1 MMQEAWLPPELW
13 LHIFRQLAVADLS
26 SARLVCTA
34 WWRLLDSAPHL
45 WIGVRVNKRKL
56 QLSGRL
62 PAALLAGPQL
72 RHAVLDLSRAWL
84 GPAQWTALLTQL
96 TLCPP
101 IHSLSVAE
109 ADMAEVEPAL
119 LTAALSNART
129 VVAASLH
136 NLDWDPVFRGLAASP
151 TLQSIDLS
159 ENFLPLVPVPLFVA
173 TLARLQQVELNDS
186 LVTGEQLRGLVEA
199 VATSGTRLAAN
210 IVCENIHHT
219 PLHLVTA
226 FSRLYKTYFYL
237 EDYSE
242 VTEQAWSSVLRASRS
257 AGSILEE
264 LSIDGLAVRME
275 GVEPELL
282 ASSLSSLSC
291 LKLSGVQLT
300 PSQWTALL
308 NRLRPGQTKQ
318 MTELTLRMVNLTCV
332 PVSVLA
338 PALAARPRLAL
349 EFAALSDDQWV
360 ALLVECAAAKP
371 ALLRIVQCGLP
382 AELPASLLAGAV
394 AACQAVD
401 LSASALQPRHTEA
414 VLEGI
419 PGSRTTDATL
429 QGLDLSG
436 VPGATLARAAT
447 HLTRLNLRKTRL
459 DTPQVTALLAANLAN
474 RSRLRCLDL
483 SGVNLSPVP
492 ADLLALSVSR
502 LREADLCL
510 TWLTRDQVAGLAT
523 QITRYTRLEH
533 LRLQSA
539 SVSLLSPD
547 MKRNIDKNMKLVVY

>member
-1 MMQEAWLPPELW
+1 M
-13 LHIFRQLAVADLS
+13 
-26 SARLVCTA
+26 
-34 WWRLLDSAPHL
+34 
-45 WIGVRVNKRKL
+45 
-56 QLSGRL
+56 
-62 PAALLAGPQL
+62 
-72 RHAVLDLSRAWL
+72 
-84 GPAQWTALLTQL
+84 
-96 TLCPP
+96 
-101 IHSLSVAE
+101 
-109 ADMAEVEPAL
+109 
-119 LTAALSNART
+119 
-129 VVAASLH
+129 
-136 NLDWDPVFRGLAASP
+136 
-151 TLQSIDLS
+151 
-159 ENFLPLVPVPLFVA
+159 
-173 TLARLQQVELNDS
+173 QVELNDS

-199 VATSGTRLAAN
+199 AATSGTRLAAN

-219 PLHLVTA
+219 PLHLATA

-237 EDYSE
+237 EDYSG

-257 AGSILEE
+257 AGSLEE

-275 GVEPELL
+275 GVEPDLL
-282 ASSLSSLSC
+282 ASSLSCLSC

-300 PSQWTALL
+300 PTQWTALL
-308 NRLRPGQTKQ
+308 KRLGPGLSNQ

-360 ALLVECAAAKP
+360 ALLMECAAAKP
-371 ALLRIVQCGLP
+371 TLLRIVQCGLP

-394 AACQAVD
+394 AACRAVD

-419 PGSRTTDATL
+419 PGSRTTEATL

-510 TWLTRDQVAGLAT
+510 TWLTRDQAAGLAT

-539 SVSLLSPD
+539 TVSLLSPD
-547 MKRNIDKNMKLVVY
+547 MKRIIDKNMKLVVY